1 LKVSQHLDSPHCSF
15 EVAPNFCTSKE
26 AHFFDELKIASKQA
40 NMPNVKK
47 YSNSNEDDEAYQ
59 TIRKPGR
66 NRPKKVNTKSSKPNI
81 SKHL

>member
-1 LKVSQHLDSPHCSF
+1 MKSLQHLDSSHCSF
-15 EVAPNFCTSKE
+15 NIAPNFCTSKE
-26 AHFFDELKIASKQA
+26 THFFDELKIASKQA

-47 YSNSNEDDEAYQ
+47 YSNSKEDDEAYQ